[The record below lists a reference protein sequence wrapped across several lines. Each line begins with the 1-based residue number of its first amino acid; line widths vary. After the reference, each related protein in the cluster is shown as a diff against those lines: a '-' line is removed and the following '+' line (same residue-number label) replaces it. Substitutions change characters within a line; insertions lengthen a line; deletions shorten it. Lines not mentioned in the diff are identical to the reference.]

1 LKGKTLSSDLNV
13 FKTQGMSLKTPIK
26 SKVSSEGREYNNII
40 SRLRK
45 AGKKVSPVWPLERF
59 VAVNPYL
66 GLTDQKFENAAQR
79 LAAAGGI
86 QMTLPASFYLQK
98 IKEGVLKRS
107 DLHEVLK
114 KRGVNQEV
122 NSFISDVE
130 ANLNRN
136 QDFKKVL
143 TVAEVAGNLTG
154 KDWKRF
160 TTGRISS
167 WAASYFDNGQAI
179 WAVVNRR
186 MTPFEAWKSE
196 AVVDRTPEIAGL
208 KTFRS
213 IVKSMP
219 DHPLEAAQIVLD
231 TLGVPEEGVDI
242 YLHSLVLQ
250 LGGWAAYASQLD
262 WDNELYGG
270 KDGILIEFIAVL
282 LCWEYAIYES
292 QKSQGV
298 EIEWKSAKEVLRD
311 EKTLKELDVRL
322 SQNLIL
328 QAAFDLSR
336 QSEIIRKFEKGDNSK
351 IKTTDRALAQAVF
364 CIDVRSEVFRRNLEE
379 TNEKIETIGFAGFFA
394 FPINFVP
401 LAHDQGEAQCPVLL
415 PTGPTIM
422 EEISDKKENE
432 RAIKGRVLKRQV
444 EQVWKSFKSGAVTCF
459 SFVSPIGMSYLPKLF
474 TDSFGLTRPAAH
486 PEKVGMN
493 SRQNSRKGVDLSTAK
508 FQDATTGI
516 PLDQQI
522 SMAKNA
528 LIAMSLTDDFAKFVM
543 IMGHGSSMVN
553 NPHATG
559 YDCGACGGHSGEA
572 NAKVAAAV
580 LNNREVRAGL
590 QRENIFIPV
599 DTVFLASLHDTTTD
613 EVSIYNEYDVPDE
626 SKADLEELKKSLKV
640 AGHRTRGERSFRLAL
655 QNGSDIDKAI
665 LSRTKDWSQTRPEW
679 GLAGCS
685 SFVVAPRERTKGID
699 MGGQA
704 FLHSYDWKADK
715 EFGVLELIMTAPM
728 VVTSWINLQYYGSA
742 VDNKAHGSGNKTLHN
757 VTAGVGV
764 LEGFSGD
771 LRVGLPWQ
779 AVHDGENYQ
788 HEPVRLNVIIEA
800 PLEAMNNILKKHQSV
815 KDLCDNG
822 WINLLAMDENGKV
835 SHRYEGDFNWD
846 KIN

>member
-1 LKGKTLSSDLNV
+1 MSVKSIVQSKISTEESNQYKSILSL
-13 FKTQGMSLKTPIK
+13 
-26 SKVSSEGREYNNII
+26 
-40 SRLRK
+40 LRK
-45 AGKKVSPVWPLERF
+45 AGKKISPVWPLERF

-66 GLTDQKFENAAQR
+66 GLTDQSFEKTAYT
-79 LAAAGGI
+79 LAAAGGVK
-86 QMTLPASFYLQK
+86 MTLPASFYIQK
-98 IKEGVLKRS
+98 IEEGVLQQS
-107 DLHEVLK
+107 DLAETLQ
-114 KRGVNQEV
+114 KRGINQNVDEFLK
-122 NSFISDVE
+122 SVE
-130 ANLNRN
+130 KNLNN
-136 QDFKKVL
+136 QADFKCVE
-143 TVAEVAGNLTG
+143 TVADVAGSLTG
-154 KDWKRF
+154 RDWSRF
-160 TTGRISS
+160 VTGRVST

-179 WAVVNRR
+179 WVAANKK
-186 MTPFEAWKSE
+186 TSPFHAWREEAS
-196 AVVDRTPEIAGL
+196 VDRTPGITGL
-208 KTFRS
+208 KNFRKV
-213 IVKSMP
+213 IKSLP
-219 DHPLEAAQIVLD
+219 DHPLEAAAFALNE
-231 TLGVPEEGVDI
+231 LGIPEDGKDLF
-242 YLHSLVLQ
+242 LHSILLRH
-250 LGGWAAYASQLD
+250 GGWAAYASQLD

-270 KDGILIEFIAVL
+270 KDGILIEFISVL
-282 LCWEYAIYES
+282 LCWEYALYES
-292 QKSQGV
+292 LKQVG
-298 EIEWKSAKEVLRD
+298 IENHWESAKA
-311 EKTLKELDVRL
+311 TLTDPKLQLELNQQL
-322 SQNLIL
+322 GQNLIL

-336 QSEIIRKFEKGDNSK
+336 QRHIISQFKDARQVSEERAE
-351 IKTTDRALAQAVF
+351 RALAQAIF

-379 TNEKIETIGFAGFFA
+379 TNKKIETIGFAGFFA

-415 PTGPTIM
+415 PTGPTIK
-422 EEISDKKENE
+422 EQISDEGENKK
-432 RAIKGRVLKRQV
+432 AISSRVVHRQV
-444 EQVWKSFKSGAVTCF
+444 QQVWKAFKSGAVTCF

-486 PEKVGMN
+486 PEKAGLN
-493 SRQNSRKGVDLSTAK
+493 KKLDAKKGVSLNSDK
-508 FQDATTGI
+508 FGDAVTGI
-516 PLDQQI
+516 PLKQQVE
-522 SMAKNA
+522 MAKNA
-528 LIAMSLTDDFAKFVM
+528 LTAMSLTDDFAKFVM

-590 QRENIFIPV
+590 QSENIFIPV

-613 EVSIYNEYDVPDE
+613 EVSIYNEYEVPADA
-626 SKADLEELKKSLKV
+626 KAEFDELKQSLKK
-640 AGHRTRGERSFRLAL
+640 AGQRSRGERSFRLAL
-655 QNGSDIDKAI
+655 ENDSKTDKAI
-665 LSRTKDWSQTRPEW
+665 VSRTRDWSQTRPEW

-685 SFVVAPRERTKGID
+685 SFVVAPRKRTRNID
-699 MGGQA
+699 LGGEA

-800 PLEAMNNILKKHQSV
+800 PIEAMNNILKKHQSV

-822 WINLLAMDENGKV
+822 WINLLAMNEKGKV
-835 SHRYEGDFNWD
+835 NHRYEGDLNWD
-846 KIN
+846 RID

>member
-1 LKGKTLSSDLNV
+1 
-13 FKTQGMSLKTPIK
+13 MSVKTPIK
-26 SKVSSEGREYNNII
+26 SKISTELKEYSAII
-40 SRLRK
+40 SILRK

-66 GLTDQKFENAAQR
+66 GLTDQRFDKAAQQ
-79 LAAAGGI
+79 LATAGGI
-86 QMTLPASFYLQK
+86 QMTLSPSFYLQK
-98 IKEGVLKRS
+98 IEEGALKQS
-107 DLHEVLK
+107 DLQETLK
-114 KRGVNQEV
+114 KKGINQDV
-122 NSFISDVE
+122 NSFISDVK
-130 ANLNRN
+130 ANLNRKS
-136 QDFKKVL
+136 DFKKVF
-143 TVAEVAGNLTG
+143 TVADVAEILTG
-154 KDWKRF
+154 KDWRRF

-179 WAVVNRR
+179 WTVANKN
-186 MTPFEAWKSE
+186 MSPFDAWKYE
-196 AVVDRTPEIAGL
+196 ASTDRTPEVAGL
-208 KTFRS
+208 KKFRR
-213 IVKSMP
+213 IVKALP
-219 DHPLEAAQIVLD
+219 DHPLEAARICLD
-231 TLGVPEEGVDI
+231 KLALPEEGTDI

-270 KDGILIEFIAVL
+270 KDGVLIEFIAVL
-282 LCWEYAIYES
+282 LCWEYAVYES
-292 QKSQGV
+292 LKSQG
-298 EIEWKSAKEVLRD
+298 IEAKWKSAKEMLRD
-311 EKTLKELDVRL
+311 EKVQKELDTQL
-322 SQNLIL
+322 GQNLIL
-328 QAAFDLSR
+328 QAAFDLSSQR
-336 QSEIIRKFEKGDNSK
+336 EIIQKFEKRENVTSK
-351 IKTTDRALAQAVF
+351 RNDRSLAQSVF

-379 TNEKIETIGFAGFFA
+379 ANEKIETIGFAGFFA

-401 LAHDQGEAQCPVLL
+401 LAHNQGEAQCPVLL

-422 EEISDKKENE
+422 EEIADEKENE
-432 RAIKGRVLKRQV
+432 KARSGRVLKRQV

-486 PEKVGMN
+486 PEKVGLN
-493 SRQNSRKGVDLSTAK
+493 GKQNSRKGVDLSTAK
-508 FQDATTGI
+508 FQNTTTGI
-516 PLDQQI
+516 PLNQQI
-522 SMAKNA
+522 DMAKNA
-528 LIAMSLTDDFAKFVM
+528 LTAMSLTDDFAKFVM

-590 QRENIFIPV
+590 QSENIFIPV

-613 EVSIYNEYDVPDE
+613 EVSIYNEYDVPAE
-626 SKADLEELKKSLKV
+626 AKGDLEELKKSLKV
-640 AGHRTRGERSFRLAL
+640 AGQRTRGERSFRLAL

-685 SFVVAPRERTKGID
+685 SFVVAPRERTKDID
-699 MGGQA
+699 LGGQA
-704 FLHSYDWKADK
+704 FLHSYDWNADK

-757 VTAGVGV
+757 VTAGIGV

-800 PLEAMNNILKKHQSV
+800 PLEAMNNILSKHQSV

-822 WINLLAMDENGKV
+822 WINLLAMNEEGKV
-835 SHRYEGDFNWD
+835 SHRYEGDLEWNE
-846 KIN
+846 I

>member
-1 LKGKTLSSDLNV
+1 
-13 FKTQGMSLKTPIK
+13 MSVKTPIK
-26 SKVSSEGREYNNII
+26 SKI
-40 SRLRK
+40 STEEKDYCSILSILRK
-45 AGKKVSPVWPLERF
+45 AGKRVSPVWPLERF

-66 GLTDQKFENAAQR
+66 GLTDQQFDKAAHQ
-79 LAAAGGI
+79 LATTGGVE
-86 QMTLPASFYLQK
+86 MTLSPSFYLQK
-98 IKEGVLKRS
+98 IEEGVLKQS
-107 DLHEVLK
+107 DLLETLNRK
-114 KRGVNQEV
+114 GINQ
-122 NSFISDVE
+122 DVDAFLGDVK
-130 ANLNRN
+130 ANLNSKS
-136 QDFKKVL
+136 DFKKIF
-143 TVAEVAGNLTG
+143 TVADVAETLTG

-160 TTGRISS
+160 ATGRIST

-179 WAVVNRR
+179 WAVADKNLS
-186 MTPFEAWKSE
+186 PFDAWKSE
-196 AVVDRTPEIAGL
+196 ATVDRTPEIAGL
-208 KTFRS
+208 KNFRS
-213 IVKSMP
+213 IVKSLP
-219 DHPLEAAQIVLD
+219 EHPLEAAQICLD
-231 TLGVPEEGVDI
+231 RLDVPEEGTDL
-242 YLHSLVLQ
+242 YLHSLILQ

-292 QKSQGV
+292 LKARGIEV
-298 EIEWKSAKEVLRD
+298 EWNSAKKVLLD
-311 EKTLKELDVRL
+311 EKAQNELDVRL

-328 QAAFDLSR
+328 QAAFDLSCQR
-336 QSEIIRKFEKGDNSK
+336 EIIQKFEKKEESSVK
-351 IKTTDRALAQAVF
+351 TDRALAQAVF

-379 TNEKIETIGFAGFFA
+379 TNEKIETLGFAGFFA
-394 FPINFVP
+394 FPVNFVP

-422 EEISDKKENE
+422 EEIADEKENE
-432 RAIKGRVLKRQV
+432 KARKGRVLKRQV

-486 PEKVGMN
+486 PEKVGLN

-508 FQDATTGI
+508 FQATTTGI
-516 PLDQQI
+516 PIDQQI

-528 LIAMSLTDDFAKFVM
+528 LTAMSLTDNFARFVM

-599 DTVFLASLHDTTTD
+599 DTVFLASLHDTTSD
-613 EVSIYNEYDVPDE
+613 EVSIYNEYDVPAE
-626 SKADLEELKKSLKV
+626 SRTDLEELKKSLKV
-640 AGHRTRGERSFRLAL
+640 AGQRTRGERSFRLAL

-699 MGGQA
+699 LGGQA
-704 FLHSYDWKADK
+704 FLHSYDWRADQ

-779 AVHDGENYQ
+779 AVHDGENFQ

-800 PLEAMNNILKKHQSV
+800 PLEAMNNILKKHLSV
-815 KDLCDNG
+815 KDLCDNQ
-822 WINLLAMDENGKV
+822 WINLLAMNEEGKV
-835 SHRYEGDFNWD
+835 SHRYEGDLEWN
-846 KIN
+846 KI

>member
-1 LKGKTLSSDLNV
+1 
-13 FKTQGMSLKTPIK
+13 MSEKTPITSQISTEEK
-26 SKVSSEGREYNNII
+26 EYNSII
-40 SRLRK
+40 SKLRN

-66 GLTDQKFENAAQR
+66 GLTDQPFESAAQR
-79 LAAAGGI
+79 LATTGGI

-98 IKEGVLKRS
+98 IEEGAITKGDIQETLAKKGIGQNADS
-107 DLHEVLK
+107 FLNEVK
-114 KRGVNQEV
+114 ATQ
-122 NSFISDVE
+122 
-130 ANLNRN
+130 NR
-136 QDFKKVL
+136 QVDFKRVL
-143 TVAEVAGNLTG
+143 SVADVAGSLTG

-179 WAVVNRR
+179 WAAANKK
-186 MTPFEAWKSE
+186 MSPFDAWKSE
-196 AVVDRTPEIAGL
+196 ATVDRTPEIAGL
-208 KTFRS
+208 KNFRS
-213 IVKSMP
+213 IVKSLP

-231 TLGVPEEGVDI
+231 TLGVPEEGAEI
-242 YLHSLVLQ
+242 YLHSLLLQ

-262 WDNELYGG
+262 WDSELYGG
-270 KDGILIEFIAVL
+270 KDGILIEFISVL
-282 LCWEYAIYES
+282 LCWEYATFES
-292 QKSQGV
+292 LKTRGI
-298 EIEWKSAKEVLRD
+298 EIEWKSAKELLKD
-311 EKTLKELDVRL
+311 KKALKEVDIQL

-336 QSEIIRKFEKGDNSK
+336 QREIIRKFENRNNSTSK
-351 IKTTDRALAQAVF
+351 NTDRALAQAVF

-379 TNEKIETIGFAGFFA
+379 ANENVETIGFAGFFA

-401 LAHDQGEAQCPVLL
+401 LAHNQGEAQCPVLL

-422 EEISDKKENE
+422 EEIADENE
-432 RAIKGRVLKRQV
+432 NVKALKGRVLKRQV

-486 PEKVGMN
+486 PEKVGLS
-493 SRQNSRKGVDLSTAK
+493 SRQNSTKGVDLSTAK

-516 PLDQQI
+516 SLEDQI
-522 SMAKNA
+522 GMAKNA
-528 LIAMSLTDDFAKFVM
+528 LAAMSLTDDFAKFVM

-613 EVSIYNEYDVPDE
+613 EITIYNEYEVPAE
-626 SKADLEELKKSLKV
+626 AQADLEELKKSLKT
-640 AGHRTRGERSFRLAL
+640 AGQRTRGERSFRLAL
-655 QNGSDIDKAI
+655 QNGADIDKDVFG
-665 LSRTKDWSQTRPEW
+665 RTKDWSQTRPEW

-685 SFVVAPRERTKGID
+685 SFVVAPRERTRGID
-699 MGGQA
+699 LGGQA

-742 VDNKAHGSGNKTLHN
+742 VDNTAHGSGNKTLHN

-800 PLEAMNNILKKHQSV
+800 PIEAMNNILKKHQSV

-822 WINLLAMDENGKV
+822 WINLLAMNEEGKV
-835 SHRYEGDFNWD
+835 SHRYEGDLDWAQID
-846 KIN
+846 